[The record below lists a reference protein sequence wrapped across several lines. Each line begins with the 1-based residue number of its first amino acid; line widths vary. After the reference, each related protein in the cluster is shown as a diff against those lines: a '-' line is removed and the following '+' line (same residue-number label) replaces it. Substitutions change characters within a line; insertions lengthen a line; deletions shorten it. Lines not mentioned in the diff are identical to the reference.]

1 MLENESNM
9 HTEATNFRDVPG
21 GLVAIWLHV
30 PTQGRSFDPLSGT
43 RSHVLQL
50 KLPRAAT
57 KTWHSQI
64 NKYFLKDCGT
74 GKKMSTVG
82 QREPREYIQLVFYK
96 GSKAVQWSK
105 DSQYN

>member
-1 MLENESNM
+1 MVWCLRLNASN
-9 HTEATNFRDVPG
+9 AGSLGSIPG
-21 GLVAIWLHV
+21 
-30 PTQGRSFDPLSGT
+30 QET
-43 RSHVLQL
+43 RSRVLQL
-50 KLPRAAT
+50 RPGIAK
-57 KTWHSQI
+57 QI
-64 NKYFLKDCGT
+64 NKNKYFLKDCGT